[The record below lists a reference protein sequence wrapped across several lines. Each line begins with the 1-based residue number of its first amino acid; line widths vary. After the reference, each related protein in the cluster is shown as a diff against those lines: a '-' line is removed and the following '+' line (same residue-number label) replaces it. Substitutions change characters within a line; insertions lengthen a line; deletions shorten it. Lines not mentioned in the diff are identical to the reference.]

1 MKGTMKVLIVGGGGR
16 EHAIAWK
23 IAQSPELGELYAAP
37 GNAGIAAVAECVG
50 VRSDDTAGL
59 LAFAEE
65 NGVDLTIVGPEAPL
79 VAGIVDLFSARGLEV
94 FGFGRDGA
102 RLEGSKVWAKEFMRR
117 HGIPTARFAACD
129 DAASALAAIER
140 GTPPFVVKADGLAAG
155 KGVIVAAT
163 RGEAREAIELVMLK
177 REFGAAGNR
186 LVVEEFLE
194 GPEVSILSLFDGAAY
209 RLFAPSQDH
218 KRALDGDRGP
228 NTGGMGAYA
237 PVPALS
243 PAMLERIR
251 ASIIEPTFEGMRADG
266 IAGAGI
272 LYFGLM
278 LTEEGPKV
286 LEYNCR
292 FGDPETQAV
301 LPLFDGD
308 LLAAIDAAARGEL
321 DRAAFSNSPLSAA
334 CVVVASEGYPGS
346 YRTGFEIAGLD
357 EAERRGCVVFHAGT
371 ALRDGAIVTAGG
383 RVLGVTAV
391 APGLGEAI
399 AKAYRGVDAVR
410 FEGAFR
416 RGDIGARALVTGERK
431 EQR

>member
-1 MKGTMKVLIVGGGGR
+1 MKVLIIGGGGR

-23 IAQSPELGELYAAP
+23 ISQSPLVSKLYAAP
-37 GNAGIAAVAECVG
+37 GNAGIARVAECVG
-50 VRSDDTAGL
+50 LSADDAVGL

-65 NGVDLTIVGPEAPL
+65 RGIDLTVVGPETPL
-79 VAGIVDLFSARGLEV
+79 VAGIVDLFSARGLGI
-94 FGFGRDGA
+94 FGFGRAGA

-117 HGIPTARFAACD
+117 HGIPTAGFTVYD
-129 DAASALAAIER
+129 DAGAALASIER
-140 GTPPFVVKADGLAAG
+140 AAPPFVMKADGLAAG
-155 KGVIVAAT
+155 KGVIIAKT
-163 RGEAREAIELVMLK
+163 HEEAREAVSLVMLK
-177 REFGAAGNR
+177 KEFGAAGNR

-194 GPEVSILSLFDGAAY
+194 GPEVSILSVFDGSTY

-243 PAMLERIR
+243 PDMLERIR
-251 ASIIEPTFEGMRADG
+251 GAIIEPTFAGMRSDG
-266 IAGAGI
+266 IAGAGV

-278 LTEEGPKV
+278 LAADGPKV

-308 LLAAIDAAARGEL
+308 LCETIRAATRGEL
-321 DRAAFSNSPLSAA
+321 DRAAFATSSLAAA
-334 CVVVASEGYPGS
+334 CVVVASGGYPGP
-346 YRTGFEIAGLD
+346 YRAGLEIAGLD

-371 ALRDGAIVTAGG
+371 AFRDGAIVTSGG

-391 APGLGEAI
+391 APDLGVAI
-399 AKAYRGVDAVR
+399 GQAYRGVEAIT
-410 FEGAFR
+410 FEGAFS
-416 RGDIGARALVTGERK
+416 RGDIGARALAGNGRK
-431 EQR
+431 EKA

>member
-1 MKGTMKVLIVGGGGR
+1 MRVLVIGGGGR

-23 IAQSPELGELYAAP
+23 LSQSPRLAKLYAAP
-37 GNAGIAAVAECVG
+37 GNAGIARVAECVPVG
-50 VRSDDTAGL
+50 ADDAQRL
-59 LAFAEE
+59 LDFALEKRI
-65 NGVDLTIVGPEAPL
+65 DLTVVGPEAPL
-79 VAGIVDLFSARGLEV
+79 VAGIADRFSARGLGI
-94 FGFGRDGA
+94 FGFSGAGA

-117 HGIPTARFAACD
+117 HGVPTAGFTVCEGA
-129 DAASALAAIER
+129 DAAFAAIER
-140 GTPPFVVKADGLAAG
+140 TPTPLVLKADGLAAG
-155 KGVIVAAT
+155 KGVIIAAT
-163 RGEAREAIELVMLK
+163 RGEAREAVSLVMVK
-177 REFGAAGNR
+177 KEFGTAGNR
-186 LVVEEFLE
+186 LVVEEYLE
-194 GPEVSILSLFDGAAY
+194 GAEVSILALFDGSTY

-237 PVPALS
+237 PVPDFTADALG
-243 PAMLERIR
+243 RVR
-251 ASIIEPTFEGMRADG
+251 AEIIEPTFKGMRADG

-278 LTEEGPKV
+278 LSAGGPKV

-308 LLAAIDAAARGEL
+308 LLETIDAATRGEL
-321 DRAAFSNSPLSAA
+321 DRVPFACGPRAAA
-334 CVVVASEGYPGS
+334 CVVVASGGYPGP
-346 YRTGFEIAGLD
+346 YRTGFEIEGLD

-371 ALRDGAIVTAGG
+371 ALRGGSVVTAGG

-391 APGLGEAI
+391 ASGLAEAI
-399 AKAYRGVDAVR
+399 GAAYRGVEAIR
-410 FEGAFR
+410 FEGAR
-416 RGDIGARALVTGERK
+416 SRSDIGARALSGSGRK